1 MYVNN
6 SVSLGSSSQNVKA
19 IIHKAIELF
28 KKGAF
33 NAEFSEKLFLY
44 ATLFLNSAS
53 MLLNFL
59 MNSPSDVA

>member
-1 MYVNN
+1 MNN

-33 NAEFSEKLFLY
+33 NAEFSEKLFFICNPFFKLS
-44 ATLFLNSAS
+44 L
-53 MLLNFL
+53 
-59 MNSPSDVA
+59 DVA